1 MLRAYSE
8 TDAKYLLCPMKMS
21 STIMM
26 NVTCEGRACMVWVE
40 MENDNGIANLE
51 RRIRTV
57 GNQTRWWGAV
67 VLIVGVIMA
76 IVGVS
81 GGVVITAMGIV
92 VTLQGA
98 IIQYAFR

>member
-1 MLRAYSE
+1 
-8 TDAKYLLCPMKMS
+8 
-21 STIMM
+21 
-26 NVTCEGRACMVWVE
+26 
-40 MENDNGIANLE
+40 MENDKGIVSLE
-51 RRIRTV
+51 RKIRTV

>member
-1 MLRAYSE
+1 
-8 TDAKYLLCPMKMS
+8 
-21 STIMM
+21 
-26 NVTCEGRACMVWVE
+26 

-57 GNQTRWWGAV
+57 GNQTRWWGTV
-67 VLIVGVIMA
+67 VFIVGLIMA

-81 GGVVITAMGIV
+81 GGVVITALGIILA
-92 VTLQGA
+92 LQGA